1 MLMGLIGWFGRLFK
15 SPIFL
20 LGILLIVSSSL
31 FILKVAS
38 QPVGLSP
45 AESTTIHQ
53 SQSFSGIL
61 HDPINAPH
69 NLLIYLINR
78 IGLSGGTWLRL
89 PSVIFALIIIFSFYR
104 IAKGLFGTSI
114 GILGTLLFLS
124 TPLFLVFARQASPE
138 IMIFSIATI
147 LATYAWFVKP
157 KGKTSI
163 GLISLAAVSALFIY
177 TPGIFIWLVGAAIAA
192 RNQILEEVRKVS
204 PVVVIAAAF
213 LFIILCLPLL
223 FFVIDRPQDAK
234 ELLLVPA
241 SFPAVSDIFKNA
253 GWMVSAVFIKTPSQ
267 HNLIVGEI
275 PLLSIVQIA
284 CLVFGIFAMWRA
296 ARSKTI
302 ALSAAVV
309 FAVVA
314 AGINKDITLLAL
326 ALPSI
331 GIFTSAGLR
340 YLYIEWRSV
349 FPFNPVAKTMALTLM
364 AVVVATNVLYGVRYS
379 LVAWPNTE
387 TTKQAYVLK

>member
-20 LGILLIVSSSL
+20 LGLLLIVSSSL
-31 FILKVAS
+31 FILKAAS

-53 SQSFSGIL
+53 SQSYGAVL

-147 LATYAWFVKP
+147 LATYA
-157 KGKTSI
+157 
-163 GLISLAAVSALFIY
+163 
-177 TPGIFIWLVGAAIAA
+177 
-192 RNQILEEVRKVS
+192 
-204 PVVVIAAAF
+204 
-213 LFIILCLPLL
+213 
-223 FFVIDRPQDAK
+223 
-234 ELLLVPA
+234 
-241 SFPAVSDIFKNA
+241 
-253 GWMVSAVFIKTPSQ
+253 
-267 HNLIVGEI
+267 
-275 PLLSIVQIA
+275 
-284 CLVFGIFAMWRA
+284 
-296 ARSKTI
+296 
-302 ALSAAVV
+302 
-309 FAVVA
+309 
-314 AGINKDITLLAL
+314 
-326 ALPSI
+326 
-331 GIFTSAGLR
+331 
-340 YLYIEWRSV
+340 
-349 FPFNPVAKTMALTLM
+349 
-364 AVVVATNVLYGVRYS
+364 
-379 LVAWPNTE
+379 
-387 TTKQAYVLK
+387 